1 MENASIARVSGG
13 GASSLSSLTGTE
25 QGIQAAEEG
34 KTFSWRAFWRK
45 LIEIKSP
52 LPPFIKGGESNYI
65 PCKGGGAQQRRVLIK
80 NPPLLPPV
88 LDYSGC
94 PKTQRFR
101 TPYVLTPY
109 RKAAFTLAEVLITL
123 GIIGVVAA
131 MTLPTL
137 VNNYKEKEIITQV
150 KKTYSSINQAIAL
163 AQTKYG
169 TPGDNSGLFAAS
181 KDHVAVTKELATYFN
196 GARYCDAGS
205 NAKGCKDLNYKVK
218 YATKLQSSSGNVNMA
233 GDMLSFPR
241 IVLNNGAVLAI
252 KSMESGCDEVEE
264 TGTSF
269 NPDGTIQKDE
279 DGNIVTWTRIRAV
292 CAGIYFDVNG
302 NKLPN
307 QFGRDVYRIDVYR
320 DRVGDSTWGA
330 YGTQSLHNILMDKKN
345 PFVYVNYNSGDKFEW

>member
-1 MENASIARVSGG
+1 MLAYGTSQNCIIVSAYKTLCTKKSGFTFAEGFSTLFGG
-13 GASSLSSLTGTE
+13 
-25 QGIQAAEEG
+25 
-34 KTFSWRAFWRK
+34 
-45 LIEIKSP
+45 
-52 LPPFIKGGESNYI
+52 
-65 PCKGGGAQQRRVLIK
+65 
-80 NPPLLPPV
+80 
-88 LDYSGC
+88 
-94 PKTQRFR
+94 
-101 TPYVLTPY
+101 Y
-109 RKAAFTLAEVLITL
+109 RKYAFTLAEVLITL

-131 MTLPTL
+131 MTLPAL

-218 YATKLQSSSGNVNMA
+218 YATKLQSSSGNMIMASNM
-233 GDMLSFPR
+233 LNLPR

-252 KSMESGCDEVEE
+252 KSKESGCDEVEE

-269 NPDGTIQKDE
+269 NPDGTLQKDE
-279 DGNIVTWTRIRAV
+279 DGNIVTWTRTRAV
-292 CAGIYFDVNG
+292 CAGIFFDVNG

-307 QFGRDVYRIDVYR
+307 QFGRDVYGIDVYR